1 MAARVDKNSTR
12 QALRSISLV
21 ILILF
26 WTSIYFANRIPGLA
40 VPYSRGR
47 ISDIFV
53 IVAVLLLIWML
64 IRQKASLPLNNLFT
78 RGMKWIWISFALWA
92 ALALIYTAI
101 YGGVFELA
109 TRFGGYLGYF
119 ALPVCIALLT
129 RPPTEKVLLLA
140 LTSLLQAGIVTNSV
154 AYFLVYNGNSLRH
167 WELRGFTENPNIAAA
182 WFSGLSL
189 IIYLAGATSESRRFR
204 TYQLIVVTQ
213 GVVFVGLLSGQAWI
227 LGVSLSLVFGPLLLP
242 LKRSRRFR
250 LSLGGFALVSVMTIL
265 PGSLVQMSIGNSPQ
279 LSLSISQTLD
289 VREPPR
295 EIFPALDGLLNTN
308 PDSDTRLGNAEKSNS
323 FSSPGVANPDSD
335 TRLGNAEKSN
345 SFSSPGVAETGVQTV
360 TEAFTVLEQVP
371 LPSGLKERFR
381 FWIIGLQNW
390 QEYPLGVG
398 FDRAYVSDSRFP
410 GGSGGEFHSE
420 AITQVAALG
429 PLGLLLWVAVLVS
442 IWVAGNGVT
451 RALLIGAIPVLVSD
465 NSMSN
470 RTLWLVLA
478 TGFLY
483 EQAALRS
490 REPDPRNIG
499 RGSIQAEI

>member
-323 FSSPGVANPDSD
+323 FSSS
-335 TRLGNAEKSN
+335 
-345 SFSSPGVAETGVQTV
+345 GVAETGVQTV